1 MSESSQEEEGMAFGH
16 LLDTYSFSSVETWPV
31 IGPSRCASVGLVHLG
46 CMDTAITTHDTI
58 EPVLTLS
65 ELAAH
70 LSVNVQTLYDLRSK
84 GRGPRGFRVGRELRF
99 RRSEVDAWLVR
110 LEAADGARHPSEGRP

>member
-1 MSESSQEEEGMAFGH
+1 
-16 LLDTYSFSSVETWPV
+16 
-31 IGPSRCASVGLVHLG
+31 
-46 CMDTAITTHDTI
+46 MDTATTTHDTI

-70 LSVNVQTLYDLRSK
+70 LSVTVQTLYDLRSK

-99 RRSEVDAWLVR
+99 RHSEVDAWLVR
-110 LEAADGARHPSEGRP
+110 LEAADGARHPSDGQP

>member
-1 MSESSQEEEGMAFGH
+1 MSESSQEEDGMAPGH
-16 LLDTYSFSSVETWPV
+16 LLDSYRWSLVPTWTEM
-31 IGPSRCASVGLVHLG
+31 GPPRSASAGLVHLG
-46 CMDTAITTHDTI
+46 GMDTTITAHDTI

-70 LSVNVQTLYDLRSK
+70 LSVSVQTLYDLRSK

-99 RRSEVDAWLVR
+99 RQSEVDAWLAR
-110 LEAADGARHPSEGRP
+110 LEAADGARHPSEARG

>member
-1 MSESSQEEEGMAFGH
+1 MAFGH
-16 LLDTYSFSSVETWPV
+16 LLDTYWWSSVETRAV
-31 IGPSRCASVGLVHLG
+31 IGPSRYASVGLAHLG
-46 CMDTAITTHDTI
+46 GMDTTSTAHDTI

-65 ELAAH
+65 QLAAH

-99 RRSEVDAWLVR
+99 RRSEVDAWLER
-110 LEAADGARHPSEGRP
+110 LEAADSARHPSAGHR